1 MMDYLQTREEAD
13 KNAIGVSGHS
23 RLGKT
28 ALLTGALDDRFAFV
42 CSNDS
47 GCSGAAISRGR
58 CNGGESIRAIVERFS
73 FWFCPNYFKYMDK
86 ANELPFDQDAL
97 LSLIAPRTL
106 SVGSAKQDLW
116 ANPPAEFACAKKASE
131 AWTAYGKTPLV
142 IEGAPCV
149 GENYHDGDVG
159 YYVREGTH
167 YLSREDWNRTL
178 DFFDAKIAQKK
189 NGENL

>member
-1 MMDYLQTREEAD
+1 
-13 KNAIGVSGHS
+13 
-23 RLGKT
+23 
-28 ALLTGALDDRFAFV
+28 
-42 CSNDS
+42 
-47 GCSGAAISRGR
+47 
-58 CNGGESIRAIVERFS
+58 
-73 FWFCPNYFKYMDK
+73 
-86 ANELPFDQDAL
+86 
-97 LSLIAPRTL
+97 
-106 SVGSAKQDLW
+106 LW

-189 NGENL
+189 KGKNL